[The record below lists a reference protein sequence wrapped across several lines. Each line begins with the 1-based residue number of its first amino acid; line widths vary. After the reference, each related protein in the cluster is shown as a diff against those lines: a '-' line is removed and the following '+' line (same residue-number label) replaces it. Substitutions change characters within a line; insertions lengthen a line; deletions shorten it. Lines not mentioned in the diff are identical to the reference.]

1 MAVVHGTG
9 RPAEERDA
17 IGQTAA
23 DLCAGRAAERMVLL
37 TVAAVAAAEAALLAW
52 LIR

>member
-1 MAVVHGTG
+1 MAVMHGTG

-17 IGQTAA
+17 VGQAKA
-23 DLCAGRAAERMVLL
+23 DHRAGRAAERLVLL
-37 TVAAVAAAEAALLAW
+37 TVAAVAGMEAALLAW

>member
-1 MAVVHGTG
+1 MGVVHHVGHSE
-9 RPAEERDA
+9 EERDA
-17 IGQTAA
+17 VGQTKA
-23 DLCAGRAAERMVLL
+23 DQRAGRAAERMFLL